1 MDPELLTLASSVAAT
16 VVAALASDTFRGLL
30 GSIFRRPRETSII
43 VEVDGKRVELT
54 GATAKEAHAALEKLL
69 AERTRDSEVASGNN
83 QDAQGGRP
91 DGPSQSARTVAGGD
105 ANE

>member
-16 VVAALASDTFRGLL
+16 VVAALASDTFRSLL
-30 GSIFRRPRETSII
+30 GSIFRRPRETSVI

-54 GATAKEAHAALEKLL
+54 GATAKEAHAALAKLL
-69 AERTRDSEVASGNN
+69 AERTNESEAASGNSR
-83 QDAQGGRP
+83 DAMDGRP
-91 DGPSQSARTVAGGD
+91 DGPSQSAQTVAGGD